1 MSRYRIELLS
11 SIRALFRAEGT
22 HPASLDGTQLDG
34 RALKADVAKEQALTP
49 PRSGGYGGGRRPG
62 STTLLSTPL
71 ETLHPWAIL
80 MARATSMAAMTNESV
95 LSIPIT
101 SLARFE

>member
-62 STTLLSTPL
+62 FATPVSTPL
-71 ETLHPWAIL
+71 ETPHPWATL
-80 MARATSMAAMTNESV
+80 TARATSMAAMTNASM
-95 LSIPIT
+95 LSTPIT
-101 SLARFE
+101 NLARFE